1 MKKVFVEPEI
11 KRIELNMK
19 ENIASSL
26 EYTMGYY
33 FTHSLFGC
41 TIVTTEKMVYQVTE
55 AEAAVCMV
63 NPKAKIGGIMF
74 YPEDEVKPHFRR

>member
-19 ENIASSL
+19 ENIASSPGNRVD
-26 EYTMGYY
+26 YS
-33 FTHSLFGC
+33 FTTGLFDC
-41 TIVTTEKMVYQVTE
+41 TVVTTGKKVFELNNTE
-55 AEAAVCMV
+55 AEVCLV

-74 YPEDEVKPHFRR
+74 YPEDEVKPYFRR